1 MKKKPMS
8 RVLALLLAAVFA
20 VGALPAS
27 ASYSA
32 SFSDVSADAWYADY
46 VSLCATYGII
56 NGYEDGT
63 FRPEA
68 DITRAEFM
76 KLLATIGELV
86 PYKAIDTSIHWAAP
100 YWDLMNDNG
109 VLWGLDIPCTAAAL
123 DTAITRYE
131 MCVML
136 SNFCSNVFSENF
148 VELQNLQTAIA
159 DYSSIE
165 SKYVSSVE
173 QAYGKGILTGYEDG
187 TFRGND
193 TMTRSQAAAVVVR
206 TAWPDERIE
215 VSDANEVTGSTP
227 STDPD
232 TGSAMDPADSFAW
245 ESRNYIDD
253 WGNVSAEG
261 RLILFGDASKSYFT
275 GSEAN
280 LADYIVTVQ
289 VQTWDINSAGEY
301 YTRTWNLEVNK
312 AVAQEVVA
320 IFEEIYASSERFPI
334 HALGGA
340 RYTDSLRH
348 SWGCAIDINPVE
360 NYYVNTTTWTALTG
374 SYCYKTSDSPYC
386 IRPDGIVVETFAKY
400 GWGWGGGTAENDYTG
415 WNTTADYMHFSILE
429 SGGGPHC
436 VWRRKAP
443 QSGAGR
449 RPAV

>member
-20 VGALPAS
+20 VGALPVS

-148 VELQNLQTAIA
+148 VELKNLQTAIA

-245 ESRNYIDD
+245 ESRNYIDA

-261 RLILFGDASKSYFT
+261 RLILFGDANKSYFT

-400 GWGWGGGTAENDYTG
+400 GWGWGGGTAGNDYTG
-415 WNTTADYMHFSILE
+415 WNTTAEYMHFSFLA
-429 SGGGPHC
+429 SGG
-436 VWRRKAP
+436 
-443 QSGAGR
+443 
-449 RPAV
+449 

>member
-1 MKKKPMS
+1 
-8 RVLALLLAAVFA
+8 
-20 VGALPAS
+20 
-27 ASYSA
+27 
-32 SFSDVSADAWYADY
+32 
-46 VSLCATYGII
+46 
-56 NGYEDGT
+56 
-63 FRPEA
+63 
-68 DITRAEFM
+68 
-76 KLLATIGELV
+76 
-86 PYKAIDTSIHWAAP
+86 
-100 YWDLMNDNG
+100 
-109 VLWGLDIPCTAAAL
+109 
-123 DTAITRYE
+123 
-131 MCVML
+131 
-136 SNFCSNVFSENF
+136 
-148 VELQNLQTAIA
+148 
-159 DYSSIE
+159 
-165 SKYVSSVE
+165 
-173 QAYGKGILTGYEDG
+173 
-187 TFRGND
+187 
-193 TMTRSQAAAVVVR
+193 
-206 TAWPDERIE
+206 
-215 VSDANEVTGSTP
+215 
-227 STDPD
+227 
-232 TGSAMDPADSFAW
+232 MDPADSFAW

-340 RYTDSLRH
+340 RYTDSMRH

-429 SGGGPHC
+429 SGG
-436 VWRRKAP
+436 
-443 QSGAGR
+443 
-449 RPAV
+449 

>member
-148 VELQNLQTAIA
+148 VELKNLQTAIA

-245 ESRNYIDD
+245 ESRNYIDA

-400 GWGWGGGTAENDYTG
+400 GWGWGGGTAENGYSG
-415 WNTTADYMHFSILE
+415 WTTTADYMHFSVLA
-429 SGGGPHC
+429 SGG
-436 VWRRKAP
+436 
-443 QSGAGR
+443 
-449 RPAV
+449 

>member
-20 VGALPAS
+20 VGALPAL

-429 SGGGPHC
+429 SGG
-436 VWRRKAP
+436 
-443 QSGAGR
+443 
-449 RPAV
+449 

>member
-20 VGALPAS
+20 VGALPVS
-27 ASYSA
+27 VSYSA

-148 VELQNLQTAIA
+148 VELKNLQTAIA

-245 ESRNYIDD
+245 ESRNYIDA

-261 RLILFGDASKSYFT
+261 RLILFGDANKSYFT

-429 SGGGPHC
+429 SGG
-436 VWRRKAP
+436 
-443 QSGAGR
+443 
-449 RPAV
+449 

>member
-348 SWGCAIDINPVE
+348 SC
-360 NYYVNTTTWTALTG
+360 
-374 SYCYKTSDSPYC
+374 
-386 IRPDGIVVETFAKY
+386 
-400 GWGWGGGTAENDYTG
+400 
-415 WNTTADYMHFSILE
+415 
-429 SGGGPHC
+429 
-436 VWRRKAP
+436 
-443 QSGAGR
+443 
-449 RPAV
+449 

>member
-86 PYKAIDTSIHWAAP
+86 PYKAIDTSMHWAAP

-360 NYYVNTTTWTALTG
+360 NFYCYTTTDPYTAVTG
-374 SYCYKTSDSPYC
+374 TTCYKYSDSPYC
-386 IRPDGIVVETFAKY
+386 ITPDSSVVRIFAKY
-400 GWGWGGGTAENDYTG
+400 GWGWGGGTAENGYSG
-415 WNTTADYMHFSILE
+415 WSTTADYMHFSVRHD
-429 SGGGPHC
+429 GG
-436 VWRRKAP
+436 
-443 QSGAGR
+443 
-449 RPAV
+449 

>member
-27 ASYSA
+27 ASYST
-32 SFSDVSADAWYADY
+32 SFSDVSADAWYDDY

-429 SGGGPHC
+429 SGG
-436 VWRRKAP
+436 
-443 QSGAGR
+443 
-449 RPAV
+449 

>member
-429 SGGGPHC
+429 SGG
-436 VWRRKAP
+436 
-443 QSGAGR
+443 
-449 RPAV
+449 

>member
-86 PYKAIDTSIHWAAP
+86 PYKAIDTSMHWAAP

-400 GWGWGGGTAENDYTG
+400 GWGWGAGTAENDYTG

-429 SGGGPHC
+429 SGG
-436 VWRRKAP
+436 
-443 QSGAGR
+443 
-449 RPAV
+449 

>member
-20 VGALPAS
+20 VGALPVS

-148 VELQNLQTAIA
+148 VELKDLQTAIA

-232 TGSAMDPADSFAW
+232 TGSAMDPAGSFAW
-245 ESRNYIDD
+245 EGRNYIDA

-261 RLILFGDASKSYFT
+261 RLILFGDANKSYFT

-340 RYTDSLRH
+340 GYTDSLRH

-429 SGGGPHC
+429 SGG
-436 VWRRKAP
+436 
-443 QSGAGR
+443 
-449 RPAV
+449 

>member
-86 PYKAIDTSIHWAAP
+86 PYKAIDTSMHWAAP

-400 GWGWGGGTAENDYTG
+400 GWGWGGGTAENGYSG
-415 WNTTADYMHFSILE
+415 WSTTADYMHFSVRHD
-429 SGGGPHC
+429 GG
-436 VWRRKAP
+436 
-443 QSGAGR
+443 
-449 RPAV
+449 

>member
-86 PYKAIDTSIHWAAP
+86 PYKAIDTSMHWAAP
-100 YWDLMNDNG
+100 YWDLVNDNG

-429 SGGGPHC
+429 SGG
-436 VWRRKAP
+436 
-443 QSGAGR
+443 
-449 RPAV
+449 

>member
-86 PYKAIDTSIHWAAP
+86 PYKAIDTSMHWAAP

-429 SGGGPHC
+429 SGG
-436 VWRRKAP
+436 
-443 QSGAGR
+443 
-449 RPAV
+449 

>member
-86 PYKAIDTSIHWAAP
+86 PYKAIDTSMHWAAP

-261 RLILFGDASKSYFT
+261 RLILFGDANKSYFT

-429 SGGGPHC
+429 SGG
-436 VWRRKAP
+436 
-443 QSGAGR
+443 
-449 RPAV
+449 

>member
-261 RLILFGDASKSYFT
+261 RLILLGDASKSYFT

-400 GWGWGGGTAENDYTG
+400 GWGWGGGDADNNYSG
-415 WNTTADYMHFSILE
+415 WDTTADYMHFSILE
-429 SGGGPHC
+429 SGG
-436 VWRRKAP
+436 
-443 QSGAGR
+443 
-449 RPAV
+449 